1 MSRSSIAGRSF
12 PGTRSESSDL
22 STQGYH
28 MFHPRADRPNQFWR
42 RYRALRFAAMA
53 AVRAYNDASA
63 GILDSTMAYQAK
75 SMQVL
80 ARASLPYALALVAI
94 GTAYGLAHVFLYF
107 HLPQPFAVLALCAIA
122 ITFWCCGTGPGIL
135 ATLFAAAVRT
145 YFFSPE
151 VSPIYL
157 LAYDLIF
164 VLFAMLMM
172 QATKARRE
180 LESRVA
186 KRTKDLTRTNEDL
199 KREIADRVSAEE
211 KLRQSEAYLE
221 EAQRLA
227 HIGSWVWRIDGREA
241 VYLSDEW
248 YRIWGFDTE
257 DGVPTQDRRVGRV
270 HPEDRH
276 RWVNTIEQAIA
287 GKSEYEHEFRILLP
301 TGAVRYIYAIGHPVL
316 NASGDLV
323 EFVGTSVDIT
333 ERKHAEEEHER
344 LRQAQAELARITRV
358 TTMGELMAS
367 LAHEVNQPITAALT
381 NAKTC
386 LRWLTHENVDLQEVR
401 AAALR
406 IVKDTNRAAEIISR
420 IRLLFKKG
428 TLERESLDINE
439 VIRDMIILLMNQAD
453 RYSVSIRADFG
464 ADLPQIVGD
473 GVQLQQVLMNLMLN
487 GIDAVKDAKG
497 EREVRIKSDQQ
508 NHELLISVTDTG
520 IGLPAEASKIFDAF
534 FTTKADG
541 TGMGLSIS
549 RSIIESHGGR
559 LWAANNSSQGATFF
573 FTLPIA
579 EEAHE

>member
-1 MSRSSIAGRSF
+1 MPVESLSHTTRNKRSHWR
-12 PGTRSESSDL
+12 R
-22 STQGYH
+22 GYH
-28 MFHPRADRPNQFWR
+28 MFHPRAGRLNQFWR
-42 RYRALRFAAMA
+42 RYRAIRIAAAA
-53 AVRAYNDASA
+53 AVRSYSDASA
-63 GILDSTMAYQAK
+63 GIPDSTMVYPAK
-75 SMQVL
+75 SMQAL
-80 ARASLPYALALVAI
+80 ARAALPYALALIAI
-94 GTAYGLAHVFLYF
+94 TVAYGLTSIFLYF

-122 ITFWCCGTGPGIL
+122 VVFWCCGIGPGIL
-135 ATLFAAAVRT
+135 ATLAAATLRT
-145 YFFSPE
+145 FLFVPETSPLYR
-151 VSPIYL
+151 VL
-157 LAYDLIF
+157 YDLVF
-164 VLFAMLMM
+164 LVFALLMM
-172 QATKARRE
+172 QATQSRHE
-180 LESRVA
+180 LETGVA
-186 KRTKDLTRTNEDL
+186 QRTADLMQANEDL
-199 KREIADRVSAEE
+199 KREIADRVRTEE
-211 KLRQSEAYLE
+211 QLKQSEAYLA

-227 HIGSWVWRIDGREA
+227 HIGSWVWRVDGRQA

-248 YRIWGFDTE
+248 HRIWGFDVE
-257 DGVPTQDRRVGRV
+257 DGVPTQDQRVRRV
-270 HPEDRH
+270 HPEDRDQ
-276 RWVNTIEQAIA
+276 WVNTIEQAIA
-287 GKSEYEHEFRILLP
+287 GKSEYEHEFRIVLP

-316 NASGDLV
+316 NAAGDLV
-323 EFVGTSVDIT
+323 EFVGTSVDVT

-344 LRQAQAELARITRV
+344 LRQAEAELARITRV

-386 LRWLTHENVDLQEVR
+386 IRWLTHENVDMQEVR

-420 IRLLFKKG
+420 IRLLFKRG

-439 VIRDMIILLMNQAD
+439 VIRDMIILLMNQAE

-464 ADLPQIVGD
+464 ADLPQTVGD
-473 GVQLQQVLMNLMLN
+473 RVQLQQVLMNLMLN
-487 GIDAVKDAKG
+487 GMDAVKDAKG
-497 EREVRIKSDQQ
+497 EREVKIKSDQQ
-508 NHELLISVTDTG
+508 NGELLISVTDTG

-573 FTLPIA
+573 FTLPKA